1 MRRILIMLLLAC
13 SLSLAIPASAQTT
26 VSRYVYAITD
36 WKSTRLVF
44 IDPLQP
50 SDPPQTLYLDLRVPS
65 QFPFKSIPSPNGQW
79 LLLYGT
85 IKDYN
90 SVILLYD
97 LASGET
103 QEING
108 AILEGTANE
117 FTGEA
122 QDAVWSPDSQRIAFV
137 LTNSAPDDRL
147 STDVF
152 IYDLRERSLA
162 RLTPDDFRN
171 HRVAWSP
178 DSTRIV
184 TFTDN
189 CDFSSSFTCQN
200 RVEVF
205 DILSRSLVDALD
217 YTPIA
222 NVGGLYDTACE
233 LAWSPTGRYISF
245 VVGCKTTMFG
255 SEVYVW
261 DTISQNLE
269 QVTRFTEDHESNHW
283 PNYVFTT
290 YSNAWVD
297 AQTLLIGAHV
307 TRNVNPTYEQSAT
320 LSYDVSDGTTTILSR
335 NAAEFLTVNPQS
347 GEIAFRSIHTFH
359 RFLVCGYHPARAYIN
374 IGVFDEGTLDT
385 RVSAMDGGDLSW
397 QPDGDILAYAFYGGY
412 GLKTIMFVNRTD
424 GSILAHRV
432 SPRRTLSGA
441 YPIGWV
447 LVDPTLISGDTP

>member
-1 MRRILIMLLLAC
+1 
-13 SLSLAIPASAQTT
+13 
-26 VSRYVYAITD
+26 
-36 WKSTRLVF
+36 
-44 IDPLQP
+44 
-50 SDPPQTLYLDLRVPS
+50 
-65 QFPFKSIPSPNGQW
+65 
-79 LLLYGT
+79 
-85 IKDYN
+85 
-90 SVILLYD
+90 
-97 LASGET
+97 
-103 QEING
+103 
-108 AILEGTANE
+108 
-117 FTGEA
+117 
-122 QDAVWSPDSQRIAFV
+122 
-137 LTNSAPDDRL
+137 
-147 STDVF
+147 
-152 IYDLRERSLA
+152 
-162 RLTPDDFRN
+162 
-171 HRVAWSP
+171 VAWSP

-184 TFTDN
+184 TFTDD

-205 DILSRSLVDALD
+205 DILSRSLVNALD

-222 NVGGLYDTACE
+222 HVSGLYDTGCNIG
-233 LAWSPTGRYISF
+233 WSPTGRYISF
-245 VVGCKTTMFG
+245 VIGCKTTMYT

-261 DTISQNLE
+261 DTILQNLQ
-269 QVTRFTEDHESNHW
+269 QVTRYTDSAHYHRYLW
-283 PNYVFTT
+283 PNWAQTT

-307 TRNVNPTYEQSAT
+307 TRNVNPTYEQTAT
-320 LSYDVSDGTTTILSR
+320 LSYDASDGTTTILSR

-359 RFLVCGYHPARAYIN
+359 RFLTSGYYPARAYVN

-385 RVSAMDGGDLSW
+385 QVSAMDGGELSW

-447 LVDPTLISGDTP
+447 LVDPNLMSGDAP